1 MNKTT
6 NLKQDRKIA
15 LVTGANRGIGRETA
29 RQLARLGYEVIGTS
43 RNPEQGDRVARELAS
58 DGIVHFHPLDVT
70 DASSIRALGK
80 WVRETQGRLDVLVN
94 NAGIFPDAGGS
105 VSGTALSAMKA
116 PLEILQAAMETNVY
130 GPFLLC
136 QEFLP
141 MMLKQGHGRVVN
153 VSSGMGQL
161 SEMEGGYPGYRL
173 SKTSLNALTRMFA
186 AEMGEGVDVLIN
198 SVCPGWVKTD
208 MGGAGAE
215 RTPEKGAETLV
226 WLATLPQGGPS
237 GGFFRDREAIAW

>member
-1 MNKTT
+1 MSKTT

-43 RNPEQGDRVARELAS
+43 RNPEQGERVARELAS
-58 DGIVHFHPLDVT
+58 DGSVQFHPLDVR
-70 DASSIRALGK
+70 DASSIHALGK
-80 WVRETQGRLDVLVN
+80 WVRENHGRLDVLVN
-94 NAGIFPDAGGS
+94 NAGILPDSGGS
-105 VSGTALSAMKA
+105 VKGGAQTAMKA

-173 SKTSLNALTRMFA
+173 SKTSLNGLTRVFA

-198 SVCPGWVKTD
+198 SVCPGWVQTD

-215 RTPEKGAETLV
+215 RTLEKGAETLV
-226 WLATLPQGGPS
+226 WLATLPQGGPT